1 MMYTLRDASA
11 SRSCPEYI
19 AIKVLRDDLMEVFLV
34 LLCVLQ
40 VMVEDEQYC
49 VFTAWTKYL

>member
-1 MMYTLRDASA
+1 MLCVMQVLLEVVLCT
-11 SRSCPEYI
+11 YI
-19 AIKVLRDDLMEVFLV
+19 AIIVLRYDLMEVFLV

-40 VMVEDEQYC
+40 IMVEDEQYC